1 MKTILKIA
9 VILVIVVVFVGTI
22 VYLYKKSQAEPVV
35 FETTTAFKT
44 DIIRKTCCY
53 RIGYSTKGDRNH
65 TKGFRDYRRNFC

>member
-1 MKTILKIA
+1 MKTILKIT

-44 DIIRKTCCY
+44 DIIRK
-53 RIGYSTKGDRNH
+53 
-65 TKGFRDYRRNFC
+65 RRLKSHQRFPELSKKFLLSPAMW